1 MITPKVHQTKNYSL
15 FDKIVGNRWIN
26 NSDNERHVRKLM
38 ESFREVY
45 MPVPL
50 TVSKEYGI
58 IDGQNRLEALKRLN
72 FPVLYIISNIDVSVR
87 QIQMMNNLCKKWSTT
102 DYLTSNKGTE
112 IEKYPHTYHDK
123 PYHMY
128 SLFKEKYNF
137 SHRNNLQLLCGF
149 TPSIDKEIEQGFKF
163 GKFKVNDWEKARN
176 EAEFIIKQKEF
187 TTQYR
192 TRPFVSA
199 FINVMRSYKFS
210 RKQWVQKI
218 QMNSRKLVH
227 CTNSQDYLDV
237 ISGIYNW
244 GSQNKIAF
252 ELKDAA

>member
-1 MITPKVHQTKNYSL
+1 MITPKVYQTKNYAL

-45 MPVPL
+45 VQVPL

-87 QIQMMNNLCKKWSTT
+87 QIQMMNNLCKKWSTI

-176 EAEFIIKQKEF
+176 EAEFIKKQKEF

-210 RKQWVQKI
+210 RKQWTQKI

>member
-1 MITPKVHQTKNYSL
+1 MITPKVYQTKNYSL

-102 DYLTSNKGTE
+102 DYLTAGETSGTG
-112 IEKYPHTYHDK
+112 YDA
-123 PYHMY
+123 
-128 SLFKEKYNF
+128 
-137 SHRNNLQLLCGF
+137 G
-149 TPSIDKEIEQGFKF
+149 
-163 GKFKVNDWEKARN
+163 GK
-176 EAEFIIKQKEF
+176 
-187 TTQYR
+187 
-192 TRPFVSA
+192 
-199 FINVMRSYKFS
+199 
-210 RKQWVQKI
+210 
-218 QMNSRKLVH
+218 
-227 CTNSQDYLDV
+227 
-237 ISGIYNW
+237 
-244 GSQNKIAF
+244 
-252 ELKDAA
+252 